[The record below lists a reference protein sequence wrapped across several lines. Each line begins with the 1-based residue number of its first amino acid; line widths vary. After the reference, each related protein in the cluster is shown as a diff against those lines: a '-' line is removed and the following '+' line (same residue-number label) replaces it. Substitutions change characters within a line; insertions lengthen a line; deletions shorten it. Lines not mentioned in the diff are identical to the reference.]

1 MADFNNAGPQ
11 RSFDVIP
18 AGTIATLHLTVRPGN
33 AGEGGWLRRS
43 KDGDSE
49 GLDLEFTVVDGPF
62 TKRKFWSLL
71 TLFGTKPNHAI
82 AGEIS
87 ASRLR
92 AILESARGIRPDD
105 KSDAARKAR
114 QTASYADFDG
124 LRFIGRIG
132 IEPAQGNFKAKNT
145 IEEVITPDR
154 KDWRTVEQ
162 VAKDATSASP
172 QPAQPAIAKAPA
184 KIERP
189 QWAS

>member
-11 RSFDVIP
+11 RSRDVIP
-18 AGTIATLHLTVRPGN
+18 AGTIATLHLTVRSGG
-33 AGEGGWLRRS
+33 AGEDGWLRRS

-62 TKRKFWSLL
+62 AKRKFWSLL

-92 AILESARGIRPDD
+92 AILESGRGVRPDD

-124 LRFIGRIG
+124 LRFIARIG

-145 IEEVITPDR
+145 IDEVITPER
-154 KDWRTVEQ
+154 KDWHVVEQ
-162 VAKDATSASP
+162 VAKNAVSMPAAT
-172 QPAQPAIAKAPA
+172 PAIAKAPA

>member
-1 MADFNNAGPQ
+1 MDFNNAGPQ
-11 RSFDVIP
+11 RSRDIIP

-43 KDGDSE
+43 KDGESE

-62 TKRKFWSLL
+62 AKRKVWTLL
-71 TLFGTKPNHAI
+71 TLFGTKPNHAT
-82 AGEIS
+82 AGEMS

-105 KSDAARKAR
+105 NSDAARKAR
-114 QTASYADFDG
+114 QTASYGDFDG
-124 LRFIGRIG
+124 LRFIARIG
-132 IEPAQGNFKAKNT
+132 IEPAQNGYKAKNT
-145 IEEVITPDR
+145 FDEVITPDR
-154 KDWRTVEQ
+154 KDWHAVEQ
-162 VAKDATSASP
+162 VAKEATSSTTSTAT
-172 QPAQPAIAKAPA
+172 PAVAKAPA